1 MSEND
6 RVRVKKRMAQLKKL
20 MEAGR
25 NQTQLAFT
33 FLAYFLGSHKQI
45 ALWLGLIIFFGIIL
59 LGLDPKGIQ
68 AQGGNPEAKLSHRLN
83 LLTQPAMAAQD
94 ADTQAEMLSLPA
106 RGPGSLLKNEAGEL
120 LVYIRLAEPSTPVLM
135 ALEDAGAS
143 ILHVDPT
150 YRMVTAHVGTDRL
163 LAVASVPGVE
173 SVHEELTPEIATRG
187 LGSQQNPQLSPLRP
201 QAQASC
207 GPATTSEGDIQLN
220 ALAARTTFDL
230 DGAGAT
236 VGVLSDSF
244 DNPSAN
250 VVTDAAT
257 DIASGDLPGSA
268 NPCGRLTPVNVIQEG
283 LGGQDEGRAMLQ
295 IVHDLAPG
303 AELAFASAFFG
314 QFDFADQIR
323 ALYSEVG
330 ADIIVDDIF
339 YFADPFF
346 QDGLITQGIND
357 ATAAG
362 ATYFTLAGNHH
373 IVINGNAVGSYE
385 APAFRPMACPAGL
398 GLPGD
403 CHDFDPG
410 DNADSRS
417 AFTVT
422 PGGRLDI
429 DFQWAEPLFG
439 VETDLDIYL
448 VNNVDNLLRAS
459 TADNSISQF
468 PFEFFSYQN
477 TSNAPQT
484 VHLII
489 NRAGGTAM
497 PRLKHILLQ
506 ATNGLL
512 AVEYDTSNAGDITG
526 PTVYGHSGAS
536 HAISVAAIRYDTND
550 TPESFTSRGFPTY
563 YLGPA
568 VDTTPAAL
576 LSTPDTR
583 QKPDVTATNGGR
595 NTFFGSLSGSVF
607 RFFGTSAA
615 GPHAAGVAAL
625 MVQRANQL
633 DVTLDH
639 VLIESILE
647 TSSSEIIFGSIDGN
661 GAGLVNAL
669 AAVDTLNSLS
679 ATPTP
684 TSSPTPEPTVE
695 PTPSPTLEPTV
706 EPTPS
711 PTSESTIEPT
721 PTPSPVTLLIS
732 GPASVAAGATFDLV
746 VEAQGIEGAGLYGM
760 QFEVDFDPDLIT
772 IQNLEVNAD
781 LSYIVKDEV
790 DNLSGKMSI
799 AASRRG
805 KLAGLTGNAIL
816 LTFEAVAAETPGTAT
831 FTLANAKIGNPQA
844 KPFEITPQSHTVAI
858 DDGPTSTPTIVADT
872 PTPAPDTPTATP
884 DAPTPTVTS
893 SPNTPTEE
901 PTTPTVTPG
910 TSTPTAT
917 PLPDTP
923 TATPGPDTAPVSG
936 QIILASRFDDD
947 WSGAMVTL
955 DDTTQ
960 SDTTDFNGNFVITE
974 VAVGA
979 HTSIR
984 ADAPGYLPAVCSSPT
999 VTAPETNLHPATLL
1013 GGDVNDDGVIDVG
1026 DATMAGVTY
1035 GTSGPNLP
1043 ADINR
1048 DGVVDIFDVILVSV
1062 NFGQGVQAWA
1072 CLAE

>member
-1 MSEND
+1 M
-6 RVRVKKRMAQLKKL
+6 K
-20 MEAGR
+20 AGR
-25 NQTQLAFT
+25 DQTRLVFMFPAYFFRSHQQLAP
-33 FLAYFLGSHKQI
+33 
-45 ALWLGLIIFFGIIL
+45 WLGLIIVFGIIL
-59 LGLDPKGIQ
+59 LGLAPKGIQ
-68 AQGGNPEAKLSHRLN
+68 AQAGNPGAKLSYRLN

-94 ADTQAEMLSLPA
+94 AATQADMLSLPA
-106 RGPGSLLKNEAGEL
+106 SGPGSLLKNEAGEL
-120 LVYIRLAEPSTPVLM
+120 LVYIRVAELSPPVLT
-135 ALEDAGAS
+135 ALADAGAS
-143 ILHVDPT
+143 ILHRDPA

-173 SVHEELTPEIATRG
+173 SVHEELTPEIAASG
-187 LGSQQNPQLSPLRP
+187 LGPQHIPQLRPRRP

-207 GPATTSEGDIQLN
+207 GSATTSEGDIQLN

-230 DGAGAT
+230 DGTGAT

-250 VVTDAAT
+250 PVTDAAA
-257 DIASGDLPGSA
+257 DIVSGDLPGPA
-268 NPCGRLTPVNVIQEG
+268 NPCGQLTPVNVIQEG

-303 AELAFASAFFG
+303 AHLAFASAFFG

-323 ALYSEVG
+323 ALHSEAG

-346 QDGLITQGIND
+346 QDGPITQGIND

-385 APAFRPMACPAGL
+385 APAYRPMACPAGL
-398 GLPGD
+398 ELPGD

-417 AFTVT
+417 AFTVA

-448 VNNVDNLLRAS
+448 VNNVDDLLRAS
-459 TADNSISQF
+459 TADNSVSQF

-489 NRAGGTAM
+489 NRASGTAT

-506 ATNGLL
+506 ATTGLL
-512 AVEYDTSNAGDITG
+512 AVEYDTSNEGDITG
-526 PTVYGHSGAS
+526 PTVYGHSGAGQ
-536 HAISVAAIRYDTND
+536 AISVAAIRYDTDD

-568 VDTTPAAL
+568 VNTTPAAL
-576 LSTPDTR
+576 LPAPDTR
-583 QKPDVTATNGGR
+583 QKPDIAATNGGR
-595 NTFFGSLSGSVF
+595 NTFFGSFSGSAF

-625 MVQRANQL
+625 MIQRANQL
-633 DVTLDH
+633 DLVLDH

-647 TSSSEIIFGSIDGN
+647 TTSSEIIFGSIDSN

-669 AAVDTLNSLS
+669 AAVDALSSLN

-684 TSSPTPEPTVE
+684 TPSPTFE

-711 PTSESTIEPT
+711 PTSEPTIEPT
-721 PTPSPVTLLIS
+721 PTPSPVTLVIS

-746 VEAQGIEGAGLYGM
+746 VEAQGIEGTGLYGM
-760 QFEVDFDPDLIT
+760 QFEVDFDPDLIMV
-772 IQNLEVNAD
+772 QNLEVNTNLA
-781 LSYIVKDEV
+781 YIVKDEV
-790 DNLSGKMSI
+790 DDVSGKMSV

-816 LTFEAVAAETPGTAT
+816 LNFEAVAAETPGTVT

-844 KPFEITPQSHTVAI
+844 KPFEITLQSHTVTIA
-858 DDGPTSTPTIVADT
+858 DAPARTPTVVADT
-872 PTPAPDTPTATP
+872 PTPVPDTPT
-884 DAPTPTVTS
+884 DTPTTIAA
-893 SPNTPTEE
+893 
-901 PTTPTVTPG
+901 
-910 TSTPTAT
+910 TPTAT
-917 PLPDTP
+917 SDAPTSTAIPGTP
-923 TATPGPDTAPVSG
+923 TPTITSPSNTPTGEPTMPIATPGTPTSTATPDLDTAPVSG
-936 QIILASRFDDD
+936 HIILASRFDDD
-947 WSGAMVTL
+947 WSGTMVTI
-955 DDTTQ
+955 DDTAQ
-960 SDTTDFNGNFVITE
+960 SDTTDLDGNFAIAAVT
-974 VAVGA
+974 VGA
-979 HTSIR
+979 HTSIT

-999 VTAPETNLHPATLL
+999 VAAPETNLPPVMLL
-1013 GGDVNDDGVIDVG
+1013 GGDANDDDVIDVG
-1026 DATMAGVTY
+1026 DATMVGVTY

-1062 NFGQGVQAWA
+1062 NFGQGVQAWD
-1072 CLAE
+1072 CLAEQSGY